1 MNVSQPEPIPADIL
15 VIDDIPEN
23 LRLLATIL
31 VKEGYNVRKAL
42 NGSMALTAVQ
52 TVPPDLILL
61 DIMMP
66 DMDGY
71 EVCHRLKADP
81 QTAKIPII
89 FLSALSEGL
98 DKAKAFET
106 GGADYISKP
115 FQVQEVLARVQNQ
128 LALRSAELQN
138 EALKTQLEARVKER
152 TSQLEVANQ
161 ELQQQVY
168 ERQQLQA
175 ELLRMALHDGLTG
188 LPNRALFMER
198 LAQALQQAKPQDAA
212 EPTQQFAVLFLDC
225 DRFKVVNDSLGH
237 LVGDELLVAIARR
250 LEQCLSPNHTLSRLG
265 GDEFAVLLTG
275 IANLQDATQVA
286 EQILTA
292 LAQPF
297 PLTRHEV
304 FINASIGITLY
315 QPEYEQPEHLL
326 RDADTAMYRAKALGR
341 GQYQVFDPMMHT
353 RALQLLHLETDL
365 RRAIQQQEFVVHYQP
380 IVSLHNHQLIGFEA
394 LVRWQHPQHGLL
406 SPAVFI
412 PIAEETGLIA
422 QIGDWVLREACQQL
436 CRWQQGSS
444 PNLDL
449 SISVNLSARQ
459 VAQLDLV
466 EQIDQI
472 LIDTQVNPQ
481 ALKLE
486 ITESVIMEN
495 PQFAS
500 VMFQELRERQIQ
512 LSIDDFGTGYSS
524 LSYLHSFPL
533 NILKIDRSFVQ
544 RMTGSAEGAGLVP
557 LIINIA
563 HSLGLIVVAEGIET
577 TQQLAQLKT
586 LNCDLGQGYLFSKP
600 LTAEQATEL
609 LAGSLPWLDLNLNSV
624 PLAQIIW

>member
-1 MNVSQPEPIPADIL
+1 MNVSQAEPIPADIL

-52 TVPPDLILL
+52 TVQPDLILL

-66 DMDGY
+66 GMDGY
-71 EVCHRLKADP
+71 EVCHQLKTNP

-98 DKAKAFET
+98 DKARAFDI
-106 GGADYISKP
+106 GGADYITKP

-128 LALRSAELQN
+128 LALRAAELQN
-138 EALKTQLEARVKER
+138 EALNAQLEARVKQR
-152 TSQLEVANQ
+152 THQLEIANQ
-161 ELQQQVY
+161 ALQQEVY

-175 ELLRMALHDGLTG
+175 ELLKMALHDVLTG

-198 LAQALQQAKPQDAA
+198 LEQALKQTKQEAAK
-212 EPTQQFAVLFLDC
+212 QFAVLFLDC

-250 LEQCLSPNHTLSRLG
+250 LEQCLSSNHTLARLG
-265 GDEFAVLLTG
+265 GDEFAVLLKEMV
-275 IANLQDATQVA
+275 NLESATQVA
-286 EQILTA
+286 EQILAA

-297 PLTRHEV
+297 QLTRHEV

-365 RRAIQQQEFVVHYQP
+365 RRAIQQQEFEVHYQP
-380 IVSLHNHQLIGFEA
+380 IVALQNHQLTGFEA

-406 SPAVFI
+406 SPAIFI
-412 PIAEETGLIA
+412 PIAEETGLIT
-422 QIGDWVLREACQQL
+422 QIGYWVLREACQQL
-436 CRWQQGSS
+436 CQWQQSNFS
-444 PNLDL
+444 NLDL

-472 LIDTQVNPQ
+472 LADTQVNPQ

-544 RMTGSAEGAGLVP
+544 RMAGNTEGGGLVP

-577 TQQLAQLKT
+577 TEQLAQLKA
-586 LNCDLGQGYLFSKP
+586 LNCDFGQGYLFSKP

-609 LAGSLPWLDLNLNSV
+609 LVTTPPWLDSKPDSV
-624 PLAQIIW
+624 PLAQII

>member
-275 IANLQDATQVA
+275 IANLQDAIQVA

-297 PLTRHEV
+297 QLTRHEV

-341 GQYQVFDPMMHT
+341 GQYQVLDPMMHT

-544 RMTGSAEGAGLVP
+544 RMTGSAEGVGLVP

-563 HSLGLIVVAEGIET
+563 HSLGLTVVAEGIET

-609 LAGSLPWLDLNLNSV
+609 LVGSLPWLDLNLNSV